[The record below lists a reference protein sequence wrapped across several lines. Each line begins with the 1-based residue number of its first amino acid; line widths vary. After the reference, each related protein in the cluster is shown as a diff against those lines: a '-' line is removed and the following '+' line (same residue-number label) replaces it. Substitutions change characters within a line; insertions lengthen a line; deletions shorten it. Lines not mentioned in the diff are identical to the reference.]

1 MIIPQISWGEW
12 LTVGLVLL
20 AFYLILIFVVELIHR
35 TSLLGRQQAP
45 FEHVL
50 QRILLIYEPL
60 VVLLLGG
67 LFIMINPILH
77 GLIIGALFI
86 GTFAH
91 IRNYMCGILIQF
103 DNDIKEGNRLK
114 SNSAS
119 GIIAHTN
126 RIGLKLRTNKG
137 LQFINYSKL
146 LENGYMLLSGE
157 EVGGFYALN
166 ITPLEEAGK
175 INHLTRLFDLLTT
188 APYLDSRHKPELTP
202 PMTVDAPINARVMV
216 KEERHLYDLM
226 TLIKEWGYQ
235 CKLTKK

>member
-1 MIIPQISWGEW
+1 MIIPQFTWGEW
-12 LTVGLVLL
+12 LTFGLVLL
-20 AFYLILIFVVELIHR
+20 AVYIILIFIAELLQRSSI
-35 TSLLGRQQAP
+35 LGQWQSP
-45 FEHVL
+45 LEQVL

-67 LFIMINPILH
+67 VFVLINPVLH
-77 GLIIGALFI
+77 GLIIGTLFI

-91 IRNYMCGILIQF
+91 IRNYICGILVQF

-114 SNSAS
+114 THATS

-137 LQFINYSKL
+137 LHFINYSKL
-146 LENGYMLLSGE
+146 LEEGYMLLSGE
-157 EVGGFYALN
+157 EVGGFYALK
-166 ITPLEEAGK
+166 ITPLENEDK
-175 INHLTRLFDLLTT
+175 INHSTRLLDLLTT
-188 APYLDSRHKPELTP
+188 APYLDRRHKPELLP
-202 PMTVDAPINARVMV
+202 PLATNDPINVRIMV
-216 KEERHLYDLM
+216 KEERHLYDLV